1 MHDLTSRSRLL
12 WLFVKLNDVHSGEGS
27 EGMNIHQPPPPP
39 PAGYPHRLGRKKQ
52 AQL

>member
-27 EGMNIHQPPPPP
+27 EGMNIHQPPSRRISTQ
-39 PAGYPHRLGRKKQ
+39 AWQKKQ